1 MLNNSSIQCRAVAI
15 APRIAIDQ
23 SSAPQQV
30 ANALR
35 DLLLAG
41 EIPPGVKLREVTLA
55 EAVGVSRH
63 TLRSG
68 FRILEAEGLLQHS
81 LHRGVIVPELSPGR
95 IADVFKARKALEFSG
110 IHAIDPDGDTG
121 LVVAQ
126 LEAAVERMRT
136 SDDDTQLAAAD
147 LDYHSA
153 VVAAVGSQI
162 IDELYRN
169 IQAQLRLTRA
179 WSLRTR
185 GDRDLMAKTH
195 IVVAEL
201 LRDGRTDDA
210 ARELMSINDV
220 GEERLLTAMNK
231 SKELSVDRPTAW
243 PPD

>member
-1 MLNNSSIQCRAVAI
+1 MAT
-15 APRIAIDQ
+15 APRIAINQ

-41 EIPPGVKLREVTLA
+41 KIPPGVKLREVALA
-55 EAVGVSRH
+55 QEIGVSRH

-81 LHRGVIVPELSPGR
+81 LNRGVIVPELSPDR

-110 IHAIDPDGDTG
+110 IHAIDLAQDGSAT
-121 LVVAQ
+121 VTQ
-126 LEAAVERMRT
+126 LEQAVERMQDAG
-136 SDDDTQLAAAD
+136 DDIELAAAD

-153 VVAAVGSQI
+153 VVAAVGSRM
-162 IDELYRN
+162 IDDLYRN

-179 WSLRTR
+179 WAMRTR

-195 IVVAEL
+195 ILVAEL
-201 LRDGRTDDA
+201 LRRDRKDDA
-210 ARELMSINDV
+210 AKELMSINDV
-220 GEERLLTAMNK
+220 GEERLLSAMREPAN
-231 SKELSVDRPTAW
+231 DDFYRPVAW
-243 PPD
+243 PPDE